1 MKNILEFFK
10 VNKDTD
16 LLNYLIKPTKTT
28 EYIMRKDNKFKI
40 VIILNL
46 LILYGLISVWN
57 IYFWISWQ
65 LFDILHYF
73 KIFIYNIF
81 SSIIFTL
88 VIWYIWL
95 LFKWMAKYIDLLLIT
110 MLSLM
115 VIILFNISYIIT
127 LLSWVWFL
135 TIALFILIPVVIW
148 FLVIWSKWLSRIENF
163 SESKVT
169 YVVVISIFIIY
180 FLNWFLS
187 KLLGI

>member
-1 MKNILEFFK
+1 MKKILEFFK

-28 EYIMRKDNKFKI
+28 EYIMTKDNKFK
-40 VIILNL
+40 VIIIINL
-46 LILYGLISVWN
+46 LILYGLTSIWN
-57 IYFWISWQ
+57 IYFWISWY
-65 LFDILHYF
+65 LYDTNHYIM
-73 KIFIYNIF
+73 IFFYNIF
-81 SSIIFTL
+81 ITIVLSLIIWCTW
-88 VIWYIWL
+88 I
-95 LFKWMAKYIDLLLIT
+95 LFKWIAKFIDILLIT

-115 VIILFNISYIIT
+115 VIILFNISYIII
-127 LLSWVWFL
+127 LLSWVWFP
-135 TIALFILIPVVIW
+135 TIALFILTPALIW

-187 KLLGI
+187 KLFVI